1 MREELGVE
9 GDRRE
14 GRSDASLDLL
24 HRQVLE
30 CRRARDG
37 LVTVSSRWCR
47 ARWHPLSLAR
57 RRRDGVRITSLS
69 STRAHTALQSMSVP
83 TLQDITHL
91 TSRVH
96 ELERR
101 LEVEATLLAEE
112 KERVNTLQQ
121 DNDSF
126 RVFGGVLLVTQLAL
140 LLVVGYCINA

>member
-1 MREELGVE
+1 
-9 GDRRE
+9 
-14 GRSDASLDLL
+14 
-24 HRQVLE
+24 
-30 CRRARDG
+30 
-37 LVTVSSRWCR
+37 
-47 ARWHPLSLAR
+47 
-57 RRRDGVRITSLS
+57 
-69 STRAHTALQSMSVP
+69 MSVP

>member
-1 MREELGVE
+1 
-9 GDRRE
+9 
-14 GRSDASLDLL
+14 
-24 HRQVLE
+24 
-30 CRRARDG
+30 
-37 LVTVSSRWCR
+37 
-47 ARWHPLSLAR
+47 
-57 RRRDGVRITSLS
+57 
-69 STRAHTALQSMSVP
+69 MSVP

-96 ELERR
+96 ELEQR
-101 LEVEATLLAEE
+101 LEVEVTLRAEE